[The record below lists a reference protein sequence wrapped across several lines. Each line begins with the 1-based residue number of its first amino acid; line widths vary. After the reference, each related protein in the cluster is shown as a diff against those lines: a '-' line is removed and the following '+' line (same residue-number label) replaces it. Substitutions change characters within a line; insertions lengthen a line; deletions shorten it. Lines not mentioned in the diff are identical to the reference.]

1 MAHTPYA
8 SHSLR
13 PRLARLQRLLL
24 ASLLACVTSGS
35 VSIID
40 EVVAADTQASLPLAA
55 HGTPFY
61 FEVIESQD
69 SKYLGDTPA
78 HKGKDGDLTVRPNI
92 ALGDHVYRTTN
103 TATVI
108 TGRVTHVLWDRVSG
122 SLTVEFYPEPLQRIA
137 VGDEVWVD
145 LNPDPAKPRTGGGPT
160 VATPATA
167 P

>member
-1 MAHTPYA
+1 MAPIHNAPHA
-8 SHSLR
+8 VR
-13 PRLARLQRLLL
+13 PRFASVSSLLL
-24 ASLLACVTSGS
+24 ASLLACVTSGIYP
-35 VSIID
+35 IIQNI
-40 EVVAADTQASLPLAA
+40 EAADTQASLPLAA
-55 HGTPFY
+55 HGTPFS

-69 SKYLGDTPA
+69 AKYLGDTPA
-78 HKGKDGDLTVRPNI
+78 HMGKDGGLTVRPNI

-108 TGRVTHVLWDRVSG
+108 IGRVTHVLWDRVSG
-122 SLTVEFYPEPLQRIA
+122 GLTVEFNPEPLQRIA

-145 LNPDPAKPRTGGGPT
+145 LNPDPAKPRTGSGST